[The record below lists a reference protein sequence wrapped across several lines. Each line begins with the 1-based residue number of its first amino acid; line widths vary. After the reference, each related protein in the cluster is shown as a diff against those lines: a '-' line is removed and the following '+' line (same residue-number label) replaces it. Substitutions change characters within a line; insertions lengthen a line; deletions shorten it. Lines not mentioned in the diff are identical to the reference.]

1 MRQFD
6 DMTTGKRLTLA
17 GIGCGSRTRTYMKL
31 ASELP
36 DLYQITA
43 VADLVESR
51 CQSVIDHAPE
61 QDRSG
66 IRKFDSADELLSQ
79 PRLADVAIIG
89 TQDDYHFPPC
99 KKTLELGYDVLLEK
113 PIAQKLSQALELT
126 DLAEK
131 LGRRV
136 DVCHVL
142 RYTPFYQEL
151 KKIIDS
157 GELGEIIT
165 FNANEGVGAWH
176 FAHSFTRGH
185 WRNMEESTPMILAK
199 CCHDMDI
206 LYWLMGRP
214 CERVA
219 SFGEL
224 SYFRKETLKE
234 PRPLYCTDWTTP
246 IGEDPYDARKYA
258 TDPMLRRWLGMV
270 YDRAEEATD
279 EEIYEWLSK
288 NKWGR
293 DAFQCDNDQ
302 PDHQVLL
309 LNYKGGLTGTF
320 TMTAFE
326 QGRHIEIY
334 GTKARLR
341 AGVFYKE
348 NGCGEIVITPHF
360 GESRK
365 IDLEAP
371 EQGYSGHGGGDWGLM
386 QTLYDDMAVVSPD
399 HMSSSLQESIHSHLI
414 AFAAEHA
421 RRTGEVISLADFERK
436 VRSGELDY

>member
-1 MRQFD
+1 
-6 DMTTGKRLTLA
+6 MTTGKRLTLA
-17 GIGCGSRTRTYMKL
+17 GIGCGSRTRTYLKL

-36 DLYQITA
+36 DRYQITA
-43 VADLVESR
+43 AADLIESR

-61 QDRSG
+61 QDRAG
-66 IRKFDSADELLSQ
+66 IKTYPSADALLSE
-79 PRLADVAIIG
+79 PLLADLAIIG
-89 TQDDYHFPPC
+89 TQDNYHYEPC
-99 KKTLELGYDVLLEK
+99 KKALEIGYNVLLEK
-113 PIAQKLSQALELT
+113 PIAQKLSQAIELA
-126 DLAEK
+126 DLASSLE
-131 LGRRV
+131 RRV

-142 RYTPFYQEL
+142 RYTPFYQEI

-206 LYWLMGRP
+206 LYWLFGRP

-234 PRPLYCTDWTTP
+234 PRPLYCTDWDTP

-258 TDPMLRRWLGMV
+258 TDPTFRRWLGMV
-270 YDRAEEATD
+270 YDRAEVATD
-279 EEIYEWLSK
+279 EEVYEWLSQ

-302 PDHQVLL
+302 PDHQVLI
-309 LNYKGGLTGTF
+309 LNYKGGVTGTF

-326 QGRHIEIY
+326 QGRHIEIS

-341 AGVFYKE
+341 AGAFYKE

-365 IDLEAP
+365 VDLESP
-371 EQGYSGHGGGDWGLM
+371 EQGYAGHGGGDWGLM
-386 QTLYDDMAVVSPD
+386 QALYDDMLTVEPE
-399 HMSSSLQESIHSHLI
+399 HMSSSIQHSVHSHII

-421 RRTGEVISLADFERK
+421 RRTGEVISIAEFEKK
-436 VRSGELDY
+436 VRNGELDY

>member
-1 MRQFD
+1 
-6 DMTTGKRLTLA
+6 MTENTRLTLA
-17 GIGCGSRTRTYMKL
+17 GIGCGSRTRTYLKL

-36 DLYQITA
+36 ERYRITA
-43 VADLVESR
+43 VADIVPGR
-51 CQSVIDHAPE
+51 CAHVIEHAPE
-61 QDRSG
+61 ADRAG
-66 IRKFDSADELLSQ
+66 IRSFDSAEALLAE

-89 TQDDYHFPPC
+89 TQDDYHYEPC
-99 KKTLELGYDVLLEK
+99 KKALKLGYDVLLEK
-113 PIAQKLSQALELT
+113 PVAKKLSQALELA
-126 DLAEK
+126 DLARD
-131 LGRRV
+131 LDRRV

-157 GELGEIIT
+157 GELGDVIT

-185 WRNMEESTPMILAK
+185 WRNSRESTPMILAK

-206 LYWLMGRP
+206 LYWLFDRP

-224 SYFRKETLKE
+224 SYFRKESLQE
-234 PRPLYCTDWTTP
+234 DRPLYCTDWKTP

-258 TDPMLRRWLGMV
+258 TDPTLRRWLGMV

-279 EEIYEWLSK
+279 EEICEWLSQ
-288 NKWGR
+288 NPWGR

-302 PDHQVLL
+302 PDHQVLIF
-309 LNYKGGLTGTF
+309 NYRGGMTGTF

-341 AGVFYKE
+341 AGEFYKN

-360 GESRK
+360 GGEPRK
-365 IDLEAP
+365 IDLAAP
-371 EQGYSGHGGGDWGLM
+371 DQGYAGHGGGDWGLM
-386 QTLYDDMAVVSPD
+386 QALYDDMRIVAPD
-399 HMSSSLQESIHSHLI
+399 RMSSSLQHSVHSHI
-414 AFAAEHA
+414 VAFAAEHA
-421 RRTGEVISLADFERK
+421 RRTGEVVSIEDFADRVRK
-436 VRSGELDY
+436 GELDM

>member
-1 MRQFD
+1 MSMD
-6 DMTTGKRLTLA
+6 TRLTLA

-36 DLYQITA
+36 EKYRITA
-43 VADLVESR
+43 VADPHDVR
-51 CQSVIDHAPE
+51 RQYVIDHAPT
-61 QDRSG
+61 QDRPG
-66 IRKFDSADELLSQ
+66 IVEFEKAEQLLKE
-79 PRLADVAIIG
+79 PKLADVVIIG
-89 TQDDYHFPPC
+89 TQDNYHYNPC
-99 KKTLELGYDVLLEK
+99 KAALEKGYDILLEK
-113 PIAQKLSQALELT
+113 PIAQYLSQAIELS
-126 DLAEK
+126 DLATS
-131 LGRRV
+131 LNRRV

-142 RYTPFYQEL
+142 RYTPFYQEI

-185 WRNMEESTPMILAK
+185 WGNSTASTPMILAK

-206 LYWLMGRP
+206 LYWLIGRK
-214 CERVA
+214 CEKVA

-224 SYFRKETLKE
+224 SFFRKESLPA
-234 PRPLYCTDWTTP
+234 PRPENCMNWTTP

-258 TDPMLRRWLGMV
+258 TDPACRRWLAMV
-270 YDRAEEATD
+270 YDRAETATD
-279 EEIYEWLSK
+279 EEIYEWLSR
-288 NKWGR
+288 NPWGR

-309 LNYKGGLTGTF
+309 LQYQGGITATF

-348 NGCGEIVITPHF
+348 NGCGEITVTTHF
-360 GESRK
+360 GEETRR

-371 EQGYSGHGGGDWGLM
+371 EQGYAGHGGGDWGLM
-386 QTLYDDMAVVSPD
+386 QALYDDMHASSPEE
-399 HMSSSLQESIHSHLI
+399 MSSSLQSSLHSHLI

-421 RRTGEVISLADFERK
+421 RRTGETVSLSEFEQK
-436 VRSGELDY
+436 VRSGELKY